1 RSAGTSEGA
10 AMDSLLPRTGLQF
23 YMEVRGAGLAQIAQ
37 SGGAAGPLM
46 KLVARPAFGS
56 AGDLAAFAAAQ
67 MGTLSRAKLAFVSY
81 GAEGSAALIEAANAA
96 AAESLRGGVS
106 RLITRSSN
114 SRTRG
119 QTKLKV
125 ALAGR
130 TVVAGQEELV
140 GKLLEP
146 GDVTRLGG
154 DPLFV
159 RARERFSSDPLFAYM
174 EMGTP
179 QLPGPSSA

>member
-1 RSAGTSEGA
+1 MKPRRIKLSSIIVFAIAIGLTQQAFPQSSQTRPRRVGQLAYNSDSNADRSAGTSEGA

-81 GAEGSAALIEAANAA
+81 GAEGSAALIEAANGAD
-96 AAESLRGGVS
+96 AESLRGGVS
-106 RLITRSSN
+106 RLIT
-114 SRTRG
+114 
-119 QTKLKV
+119 
-125 ALAGR
+125 
-130 TVVAGQEELV
+130 
-140 GKLLEP
+140 
-146 GDVTRLGG
+146 
-154 DPLFV
+154 
-159 RARERFSSDPLFAYM
+159 
-174 EMGTP
+174 
-179 QLPGPSSA
+179 